1 MKKLLF
7 IGLALISLSACK
19 KSDNSSNGTT
29 PTSKSYLKMKVD
41 GVLVELNSSISTG
54 ATMMSDIQ
62 QMGISFNDG
71 NTADLRSASFVM
83 DNIDVN
89 TPQTYTMKANGYN
102 YFNYVKSQTDK
113 DNNSYTV
120 FDNYGHKGSATI
132 TVTKIKD
139 LGGNRKVMNGTF
151 TATMY
156 NKNGASISITEGE
169 FFDAR
174 TN

>member
-19 KSDNSSNGTT
+19 KSDSSSSGTT

-41 GVLVELNSSISTG
+41 GVSVELNSSISTG

-71 NTADLRSASFVM
+71 NTADLKSASLVM
-83 DNIDVN
+83 DKVDVT

-102 YFNYVKSQTDK
+102 YFNYVKSQSDK

-120 FDNYGHKGSATI
+120 FDNYGHKGSATV

-139 LGGNRKVMNGTF
+139 LGGNRKAINGTF

-156 NKNGASISITEGE
+156 NKNGASINITEGE
-169 FFDAR
+169 FFDVR